1 MQWRRELAWRPGD
14 LGWRIAALFMV
25 GSFLF
30 ALGSFP
36 LYWGFVDARV
46 VGITFFVGSLFF
58 TAAGYSTFYQV
69 INSSED
75 PSRDPAAGPRFW
87 AWRPRDMAWWS
98 SFVQLVGTLFF
109 NFNTLLAM
117 LTTLTVEQTNRL
129 VWAPDFFGSIAFL
142 IASHLAW
149 LMVCKRLWCVRREDA
164 DWWIAGLNYMGSI
177 FFMAA
182 AIAAFTLPTTG
193 ETLNITIVNLGLF
206 LGAVC
211 FFAGAY
217 LLQPPAPA
225 ASLPAD
231 GGS

>member
-14 LGWRIAALFMV
+14 LGWRIAVLFMV

-36 LYWGFVDARV
+36 LYWGLVDARV

-58 TAAGYSTFYQV
+58 TAAGYSTYYQV
-69 INSSED
+69 INSGED
-75 PSRDPAAGPRFW
+75 SDSDASTGPRYW
-87 AWRPRDMAWWS
+87 AWRPRGMAWWS
-98 SFVQLVGTLFF
+98 AFVQLIGTLFF
-109 NFNTLLAM
+109 NLNTFIAM

-149 LMVCKRLWCVRREDA
+149 LMVCHRLWCVRREDA
-164 DWWIAGLNYMGSI
+164 DWWTAALNYLGSI

-182 AIAAFTLPTTG
+182 ALAAFTLPTSG
-193 ETLNITIVNLGLF
+193 EVVNITIVNVGTL

-211 FFAGAY
+211 FFVGAY
-217 LLQPPAPA
+217 LLLPPANMTA
-225 ASLPAD
+225 DRARGAS
-231 GGS
+231 